1 MINLGIYVK
10 DLSNTPLLQAVQSEI
25 AKAKSDGD
33 VSDVSIFFDDIGP
46 INFKIDA
53 GIFNSTDLWHFNG
66 HLITTCLETLIKSTS
81 IVNNM
86 NLYYCFDLRSAYDTL
101 SMIRAVNKHD
111 ISTIAFDNDSAMNFY
126 RLTGRKPKA
135 ICDKFS
141 GVVKTIMG

>member
-1 MINLGIYVK
+1 MINLGIYIK
-10 DLSNTPLLQAVQSEI
+10 DLSNTQLLHAVQSEI

-33 VSDVSIFFDDIGP
+33 ISDASIFFDDIGP
-46 INFKIDA
+46 IDIKIDA

-66 HLITTCLETLIKSTS
+66 HLITTCLETLLKSIT

-86 NLYYCFDLRSAYDTL
+86 HLYYCFDTRSNYDTL
-101 SMIRAVNKHD
+101 IMLRTIIKDN

-126 RLTGRKPKA
+126 RLTGKKPIS

-141 GVVKTIMG
+141 GVVKTIIG